1 MYCLS
6 FINVSRKTAVVAL
19 VAAVALLTSCGGF
32 NKIAKCPDYLLR
44 YEAAKQYYADGKY
57 TKAVVLL
64 QDVIS
69 VMKGTAQGEESLY
82 LLGMSAYKGH
92 DYEAAA
98 NFLKKY
104 YETYTNGIYTE
115 DARYYNA
122 MALYRGTP
130 ETKLDQTETYEAIS
144 AFQSLLENYPTT
156 SYREEAQDMIF
167 KLQDKL
173 VEKEYLSAKTY
184 FDLGNYFGNCNF
196 GGNNYQACIITA
208 ENAMRDYPYSKR
220 REDFAIMLLRAK
232 YLLAAH
238 SIDARKQ
245 ERLDAATEE
254 YYAFANEFP
263 ESQYMPEAKK
273 IFSLTQKKE
282 TTSGPAPA
290 VDKKKEAEPAAEA
303 DSQAKENADKQEK
316 K

>member
-1 MYCLS
+1 MNS
-6 FINVSRKTAVVAL
+6 KKTMLAFTLLATMM
-19 VAAVALLTSCGGF
+19 LTSCGQF
-32 NKIAKCPDYLLR
+32 NSILKNSDYLNK
-44 YEAAKQYYADGKY
+44 YEAAKQFYADGKY

-69 VMKGTAQGEESLY
+69 VMKGTDKGEESLY
-82 LLGMSAYKGH
+82 LLGISAYKAR
-92 DYEAAA
+92 DYESAA

-104 YETYTNGIYTE
+104 YETYTNGIYTL

-122 MALYRGTP
+122 MSLYCNTP
-130 ETKLDQTETYEAIS
+130 EPKLDQTETYEAVT
-144 AFQSLLENYPTT
+144 AFQNMLEIYPQS
-156 SYREEAQDMIF
+156 SYTKDAQNMIF

-184 FDLGNYFGNCNF
+184 FDLGSYFGNCSF

-232 YLLAAH
+232 YLLATH
-238 SIDARKQ
+238 SVEAKKR
-245 ERLDAATEE
+245 ERLDAASEE

-263 ESQYMPEAKK
+263 ESKYLTEAKT
-273 IFSLTQKKE
+273 IFEKTQRKDISVTAKE
-282 TTSGPAPA
+282 EKAAAKSA
-290 VDKKKEAEPAAEA
+290 VKQAKEAENKTKEAE
-303 DSQAKENADKQEK
+303 KQTIEQ
-316 K
+316 

>member
-1 MYCLS
+1 ML
-6 FINVSRKTAVVAL
+6 VVTVL
-19 VAAVALLTSCGGF
+19 AAMLLTSCGQF
-32 NKIAKCPDYLLR
+32 NNILKTSDYLYK
-44 YEAAKQYYADGKY
+44 YEAAKQLYADGKY

-69 VMKGTAQGEESLY
+69 VLKGTDKGEESLY
-82 LLGMSAYKGH
+82 LLGISAYKGR
-92 DYEAAA
+92 DYESAA

-104 YETYTNGIYTE
+104 YETYSNGVYTL

-122 MALYRGTP
+122 MALYKNTP
-130 ETKLDQTETYEAIS
+130 ETKLDQTETFEAIT
-144 AFQSLLENYPTT
+144 AFQNMLEIYPQSVYTKD
-156 SYREEAQDMIF
+156 AQDMVF

-184 FDLGNYFGNCNF
+184 YDLGSYFGNCSF

-232 YLLAAH
+232 YLLATH
-238 SIDARKQ
+238 SVEAKKR
-245 ERLDAATEE
+245 ERLDAAAEE

-263 ESQYMPEAKK
+263 ESKYIAEAKT
-273 IFSLTQKKE
+273 IFEKTKKKDVSATAKEEKKE
-282 TTSGPAPA
+282 E
-290 VDKKKEAEPAAEA
+290 KKAAKTEKQ
-303 DSQAKENADKQEK
+303 QAKIK
-316 K
+316 